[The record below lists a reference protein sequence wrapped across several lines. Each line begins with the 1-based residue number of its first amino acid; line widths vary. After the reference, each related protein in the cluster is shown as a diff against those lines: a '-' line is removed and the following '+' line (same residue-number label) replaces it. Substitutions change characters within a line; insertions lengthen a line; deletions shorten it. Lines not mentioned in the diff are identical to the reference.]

1 MPRRIMASAGY
12 AALLSAALAAG
23 PDPRQVS
30 AQTITQ
36 KAEHDELAIIAKKDP
51 AMAKAMAK
59 ARQTLPDFLG
69 IAAAPKPGM
78 ESFAVKVAIHDGDNV
93 EYFWITAFTAQDSKF
108 SGEINNKPR
117 SVRSVKLGQ
126 TITFEQSEIVDWT
139 YMDGDK
145 MKGNYTA
152 CALLQSAS
160 KQEANEFKQR
170 FGLDC
175 DF

>member
-1 MPRRIMASAGY
+1 MPWRIMTSAGY
-12 AALLSAALAAG
+12 AVLLSAGLAAG
-23 PDPRQVS
+23 LHPRPAH

-36 KAEHDELAIIAKKDP
+36 NAEHDELAIVAKKDP
-51 AMAKAMAK
+51 AMAKAMTK
-59 ARQTLPDFLG
+59 ARQTLPDFLST
-69 IAAAPKPGM
+69 AA
-78 ESFAVKVAIHDGDNV
+78 DGDNV
-93 EYFWITAFTAQDSKF
+93 EYFWITPFTSTDGKF

-152 CALLQSAS
+152 CALLESAS
-160 KQEANEFKQR
+160 KQEAEEFKQR